1 MPIKDIPY
9 SNEELFGQGPQK
21 TYTGRPL
28 KGQAL
33 VHDLA

>member
-1 MPIKDIPY
+1 MPAKDIPY
-9 SNEELFGQGPQK
+9 SDEELFRQGPQK
-21 TYTGRPL
+21 TYTGRSL